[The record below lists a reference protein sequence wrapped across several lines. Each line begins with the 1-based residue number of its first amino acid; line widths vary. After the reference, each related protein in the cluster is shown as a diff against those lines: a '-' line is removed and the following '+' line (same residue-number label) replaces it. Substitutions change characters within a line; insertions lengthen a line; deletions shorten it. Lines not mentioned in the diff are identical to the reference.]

1 MDVRVYT
8 NADGTEFIKAE
19 NDEYFQEDA
28 LEDLTND
35 GIHIYPENDYKQ
47 EEKDE
52 TVLKDAIH
60 SLPLKKQI
68 RLANLLL
75 ESDDLD
81 FDKFNLK
88 KARDEYQRAIKE
100 DDPDAEYD
108 EDDFLIEFHTGEEGI
123 LNGLDQM
130 FAGYNFSEMELVL
143 DFLGD
148 NLPQKHWKA
157 WTVIGY
163 SQGDEYLVWAYQ
175 PKEDLSNFD
184 RKDVDDYTE
193 DFWGEDMPDQLVN
206 LLFGSTAHLVSC
218 DKHGDE
224 LVDPKIDRRIGGYI
238 VANNEDSLGL
248 DDYMAESY
256 GLKPAE
262 VETTYYAKQSV

>member
-1 MDVRVYT
+1 MTMDVRVYT

-19 NDEYFQEDA
+19 NDEYFQQDA
-28 LEDLTND
+28 LEDLAND

-52 TVLKDAIH
+52 AVLKDAIH

-75 ESDDLD
+75 ESSGCD

-88 KARDEYQRAIKE
+88 KAKDEYQRAIKE

-123 LNGLDQM
+123 LDGIDQM

-148 NLPQKHWKA
+148 NLSQNHWKA

-163 SQGDEYLVWAYQ
+163 SQGDEYLVWIYN
-175 PKEDLSNFD
+175 PKENLNYFD
-184 RKDVDDYTE
+184 RKDVDDYDE
-193 DFWGEDMPDQLVN
+193 DFWGEDISEQLVN

-224 LVDPKIDRRIGGYI
+224 LPEPKIDRRIGGYT
-238 VANNEDSLGL
+238 VTNSEDSLGL
-248 DDYMAESY
+248 DEYMDESY

-262 VETTYYAKQSV
+262 VEVTYYAN